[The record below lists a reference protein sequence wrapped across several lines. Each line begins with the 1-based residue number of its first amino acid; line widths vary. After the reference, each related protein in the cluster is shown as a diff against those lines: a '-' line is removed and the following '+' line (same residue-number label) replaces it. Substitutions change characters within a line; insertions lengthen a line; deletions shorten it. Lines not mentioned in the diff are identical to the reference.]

1 MVVAG
6 TSSKDEV
13 EELLGLR
20 LPQGPFETLAGFVL
34 QQFGA
39 IPEIGQSIEWHGW
52 VFEVVRKDN
61 LRLAEIAI
69 ESVDVSR
76 SHAPEGGTTQ

>member
-1 MVVAG
+1 VVVAG

-52 VFEVVRKDN
+52 AFEVVRKDN
-61 LRLAEIAI
+61 LRLAEIAV
-69 ESVDVSR
+69 ESIDVSR
-76 SHAPEGGTTQ
+76 SHSPERGATQ